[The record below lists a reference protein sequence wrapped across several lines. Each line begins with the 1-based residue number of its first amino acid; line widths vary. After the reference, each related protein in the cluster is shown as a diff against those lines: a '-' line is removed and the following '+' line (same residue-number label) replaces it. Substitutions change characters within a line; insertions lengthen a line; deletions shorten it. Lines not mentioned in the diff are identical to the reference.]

1 MKHQID
7 TMSSIN
13 NLAKDYETTIAMLRV
28 QNEQLH
34 IDLEELRT
42 SYYTLANEIAS
53 KDRLKRKNK
62 KWSYGLWDNQTL
74 VRVPYLNM

>member
-42 SYYTLANEIAS
+42 SYYALVNEVS
-53 KDRLKRKNK
+53 FKDRLKRKK
-62 KWSYGLWDNQTL
+62 KK
-74 VRVPYLNM
+74 

>member
-7 TMSSIN
+7 TMTSIN

-28 QNEQLH
+28 QNEQLR

-42 SYYTLANEIAS
+42 SYYALVNEVA
-53 KDRLKRKNK
+53 KRKEF
-62 KWSYGLWDNQTL
+62 
-74 VRVPYLNM
+74 

>member
-7 TMSSIN
+7 TMTSIN

-28 QNEQLH
+28 QNEQLR

-42 SYYTLANEIAS
+42 SYFSVVNELAAKIR
-53 KDRLKRKNK
+53 KKNK
-62 KWSYGLWDNQTL
+62 
-74 VRVPYLNM
+74 